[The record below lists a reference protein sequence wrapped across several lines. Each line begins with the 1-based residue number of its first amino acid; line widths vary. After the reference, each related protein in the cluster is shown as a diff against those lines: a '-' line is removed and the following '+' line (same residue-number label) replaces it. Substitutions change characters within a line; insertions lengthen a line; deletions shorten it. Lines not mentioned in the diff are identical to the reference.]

1 MDKMKVHELAKK
13 LKVNSKNVIE
23 CASKLGITLK
33 SYLSSIT
40 VEEAEKIAKS
50 MKKADKEKNEVKKE
64 IGSDKPVIMRRTVII
79 NDDEK
84 KTEQKSQS
92 KKSDVGF
99 VEKNRKKDYNIVY
112 RNKQSKPMS
121 VAELFGIQTKEPE
134 KKEEVKKVERK
145 KVEEKKVDVE
155 RTEEKKVEPK
165 KVENKVEIKNEKKV
179 VDEKKV
185 MLKNSNWKK

>member
-99 VEKNRKKDYNIVY
+99 VEKNRKKD
-112 RNKQSKPMS
+112 
-121 VAELFGIQTKEPE
+121 F
-134 KKEEVKKVERK
+134 
-145 KVEEKKVDVE
+145 
-155 RTEEKKVEPK
+155 
-165 KVENKVEIKNEKKV
+165 
-179 VDEKKV
+179 
-185 MLKNSNWKK
+185 WKD